1 MEFFTVQQMAI
12 KWGVSDRMVRYYC
25 TSGLV
30 PGARQEGKSWMVPAS
45 ATKPNLNAS
54 TKEKVEL
61 PPLARKLKNQQK
73 KRNYHGL
80 YDYTVLNLTYSS
92 CRMASSRLTRTQVEN
107 IIKKG
112 KAQATFEPIKIS
124 DLIETRNHVE
134 CVNEILK
141 APMEPLTPKY
151 LRDLHRRLFE
161 GTVDERL
168 SLVTAGVFRKPNVKI
183 KGRTMPPAKEI
194 SGRIERL
201 IRAYEEKEK
210 IDLQDI
216 LDFHV
221 QFERIVP
228 FDDGNGRVGRLILF
242 KECLRRDVM
251 PFIID
256 DKRRGRYLEG
266 IREWD
271 ESRDTLLEVVL
282 EAQQRYVAQIELQKL
297 MAANREF
304 LPANYVDGEERL

>member
-168 SLVTAGVFRKPNVKI
+168 SLVTAGVFRKPNVRI
-183 KGRTMPPAKEI
+183 KGRTTPPAKEI

-210 IDLQDI
+210 IDLQGI

-242 KECLRRDVM
+242 KECLRHDVM

-266 IREWD
+266 LREWD

>member
-92 CRMASSRLTRTQVEN
+92 CRMASSRLTRAQVEN

-242 KECLRRDVM
+242 KECLRHDVM

-266 IREWD
+266 IREWN

-282 EAQQRYVAQIELQKL
+282 EAQQRYGAQVELQKL
-297 MAANREF
+297 LAANREF
-304 LPANYVDGEERL
+304 SPANYGEG

>member
-1 MEFFTVQQMAI
+1 MEYLTVQQTAI

-30 PGARQEGKSWMVPAS
+30 PGARQEGKSWMVPAP

-80 YDYTVLNLTYSS
+80 YDYTILNLTYSS
-92 CRMASSRLTRTQVEN
+92 CRMASSRLTRAQVEN

-151 LRDLHRRLFE
+151 LRDFHRRLFE

-183 KGRTMPPAKEI
+183 KGRTMPPAKDI
-194 SGRIERL
+194 SGRLESL
-201 IRAYEEKEK
+201 IRGYEEKEK

-228 FDDGNGRVGRLILF
+228 FDDGNGRVGRLILL
-242 KECLRRDVM
+242 KECLRHDVM

-282 EAQQRYVAQIELQKL
+282 EAQQRYAAQIELQKL

-304 LPANYVDGEERL
+304 LPANYVDGGE

>member
-1 MEFFTVQQMAI
+1 MEYLTVQQTAI

-30 PGARQEGKSWMVPAS
+30 PGAHQEGKSWMVPAS

-54 TKEKVEL
+54 AKEKVEF
-61 PPLARKLKNQQK
+61 PPLAKKLKNQKK

-80 YDYTVLNLTYSS
+80 YDYTILNLTYSS
-92 CRMASSRLTRTQVEN
+92 CRMASSRLTRAQVEN

-134 CVNEILK
+134 CVNEILE
-141 APMEPLTPKY
+141 APMEQLTPKY
-151 LRDLHRRLFE
+151 LRDLHCRLFE

-201 IRAYEEKEK
+201 IRTYEEKEK

-221 QFERIVP
+221 QFEGIVP

-242 KECLRRDVM
+242 KECLRHDVM

-266 IREWD
+266 IREWG
-271 ESRDTLLEVVL
+271 ESRDTLQEVVL

-304 LPANYVDGEERL
+304 LPANYVDGGE

>member
-1 MEFFTVQQMAI
+1 MEYFTVQQTAI

-30 PGARQEGKSWMVPAS
+30 PGARREGKSWMVPVS

-80 YDYTVLNLTYSS
+80 YDYTILNLTYSS

-161 GTVDERL
+161 GTVDEQL

-210 IDLQDI
+210 VDLQDI

-221 QFERIVP
+221 QFEWIVP

-242 KECLRRDVM
+242 KECLRHDVM

-266 IREWD
+266 LREWD
-271 ESRDTLLEVVL
+271 ESRDALLEVVL

-297 MAANREF
+297 IAANREF
-304 LPANYVDGEERL
+304 LPANYRDEGE

>member
-1 MEFFTVQQMAI
+1 MEFFTVQQAAI

-61 PPLARKLKNQQK
+61 PPLARKLKKQQK

-168 SLVTAGVFRKPNVKI
+168 SLVKAGVFRKPNVRI
-183 KGRTMPPAKEI
+183 KGRTTPPAKEI

-221 QFERIVP
+221 QLERIVP

-242 KECLRRDVM
+242 KECLRHDVM

-266 IREWD
+266 LREWD

-282 EAQQRYVAQIELQKL
+282 EAQQRYGAQVELQKL
-297 MAANREF
+297 LAANREF
-304 LPANYVDGEERL
+304 LPVNDGED

>member
-1 MEFFTVQQMAI
+1 MEYLTVQQTAI

-54 TKEKVEL
+54 MKEKVEL

-80 YDYTVLNLTYSS
+80 YDYTILNLTYSS
-92 CRMASSRLTRTQVEN
+92 CRMSSSRLTRAQVEN

-141 APMEPLTPKY
+141 APMEPLTLKY

-168 SLVTAGVFRKPNVKI
+168 SLVTAGVFRKPNVRI
-183 KGRTMPPAKEI
+183 KGRTTPPAKEI

-201 IRAYEEKEK
+201 IRGYEEKEK

-221 QFERIVP
+221 KFERIVP

-242 KECLRRDVM
+242 KECLRHDVM

-266 IREWD
+266 MREWD

-282 EAQQRYVAQIELQKL
+282 EAQQR
-297 MAANREF
+297 
-304 LPANYVDGEERL
+304 

>member
-1 MEFFTVQQMAI
+1 MEYLTVQQTAI

-30 PGARQEGKSWMVPAS
+30 LGARQEGKSWMVPAS

-80 YDYTVLNLTYSS
+80 YDYTILNLTYSS
-92 CRMASSRLTRTQVEN
+92 CRMASSRLTRAQVEN

-242 KECLRRDVM
+242 KECLRRDVI

-304 LPANYVDGEERL
+304 LPVNYVDGEERL